1 MPSSSPFFYTIL
13 KENMYRVI
21 KVVFFSASIFM
32 VTRVNA
38 QYTYLN
44 TLTGK
49 ERELAIRKI
58 CDSIYYAPD
67 TVTAYNIADS
77 FNRYAEEENN
87 DSLAL
92 HISLYKIFLYSRRFY
107 KSTDKDRV
115 EKTFNTLLQA
125 AIKKKFITV
134 ELDIR
139 DVIAN
144 FYWDRLKNYE
154 LALQEYNTLSR
165 LVERVTE
172 TSYPDKKKIYFHI
185 GYAWFYFK
193 DYAKAIDMF
202 KKAIEI
208 IPKYD
213 FQKYDYQ
220 HSIENLGTTYQAL
233 NRLDSADHYFQVLHR
248 YVSGNKDSV
257 WIGINNGNIGK
268 NEYLRANYTEAIPLL
283 QFCVDRGIIAGDSSV
298 AAGAQM
304 VLANIYFKQHQ
315 IPAAI
320 AATLKAREL
329 VRASGHYAH
338 YLHLYPLL
346 AKMYTIQ
353 GQATLA
359 GNYVDSGFVVSDSI
373 NRMYSG
379 ILMAR
384 ALQKD
389 AIGEQKARLVEAE
402 NSKKLMN
409 IKMYAALSIA
419 LIILFVTVFIYRNK
433 RKQHRQEN
441 ELKDIAIKKSLTDLE
456 SARVQLK
463 DFTRNIAEKNKLI
476 EEMEK
481 QFGNTNVLAELEK
494 SIILTGSDWRRFKE
508 LFEQVHPG
516 YLQRLTEKIP
526 GISPAE
532 TRLLTLAK
540 LNFSNKE
547 IASALGITPQAIRV
561 SWHRLRKKINIDDET
576 TTMGELANMV

>member
-1 MPSSSPFFYTIL
+1 MPLSLRTKL
-13 KENMYRVI
+13 KSFLSVSNVALLF
-21 KVVFFSASIFM
+21 VVLFIPYGAD
-32 VTRVNA
+32 A
-38 QYTYLN
+38 QYDPLKN
-44 TLTGK
+44 LSGK

-67 TVTAYNIADS
+67 TVTAYKIADR
-77 FNRYAEEENN
+77 FKNYAEKINN

-92 HISLYKIFLYSRRFY
+92 HISLYKVFVFSRRFY
-107 KSTDKDRV
+107 KNTDKDQV
-115 EKTFNTLLQA
+115 EKTFNALLET

-154 LALQEYNTLSR
+154 LALQEYNTLGR

-172 TSYPDKKKIYFHI
+172 TGYPDKKKIYFHI
-185 GYAWFYFK
+185 GYAFFYFK
-193 DYAKAIDMF
+193 DYVKAIDMF
-202 KKAIEI
+202 KKAIATTPWYE
-208 IPKYD
+208 
-213 FQKYDYQ
+213 FQEYDYR
-220 HSIENLGTTYQAL
+220 HSLENLGTTYQEL
-233 NRLDSADHYFQVLHR
+233 NRLDSADHYFQLLQH
-248 YVSGNKDSV
+248 YVTGKNDSV

-268 NEYLRANYTEAIPLL
+268 NEYLRGNYDKAIPLL
-283 QFCVDRGIIAGDSSV
+283 QFCVNRGIKDKDPGV
-298 AAGAQM
+298 AAGSQI
-304 VLANIYFKQHQ
+304 VLADIYFKQNNIQ
-315 IPAAI
+315 AAV

-329 VRASGHYAH
+329 VLASGGYPHYR
-338 YLHLYPLL
+338 HLYPLL
-346 AKMYTIQ
+346 AKMYSTQ
-353 GQATLA
+353 GQFALA
-359 GNYVDSGFVVSDSI
+359 GNYVDSGFMVIDSL

-389 AIGEQKARLVEAE
+389 AIGEQKARLVDAE

-419 LIILFVTVFIYRNK
+419 LIILFVTIFIYRNK
-433 RKQHRQEN
+433 RKQHLQEN
-441 ELKDIAIKKSLTDLE
+441 VLKDIAIKQSQTDLE
-456 SARVQLK
+456 NARVQLA
-463 DFTRNIAEKNKLI
+463 DFTRNIANKNKLI
-476 EEMEK
+476 EEMEN
-481 QFGNTNVLAELEK
+481 QFGNTNKLAELEK

-508 LFEQVHPG
+508 LFEQVYPG

-561 SWHRLRKKINIDDET
+561 SWHRMRKKINIDDET
-576 TTMGELANMV
+576 TTMEELANMI

>member
-1 MPSSSPFFYTIL
+1 MPLIPPCL
-13 KENMYRVI
+13 KTKLRSFLAVSY
-21 KVVFFSASIFM
+21 VVLLLAVLFISHG
-32 VTRVNA
+32 VNA
-38 QYTYLN
+38 QYDPLKG
-44 TLTGK
+44 LSGK

-67 TVTAYNIADS
+67 TTTAYKIADR
-77 FNRYAEEENN
+77 FKTYAERVNN

-92 HISLYKIFLYSRRFY
+92 HISLYKVFVFSRRFY
-107 KSTDKDRV
+107 KSTDKDQV
-115 EKTFNTLLQA
+115 EKTFNTLLET

-134 ELDIR
+134 ELDTR

-165 LVERVTE
+165 LIERVDE
-172 TSYPDKKKIYFHI
+172 NSYPDKKKIYFHI
-185 GYAWFYFK
+185 GYACFYFK
-193 DYAKAIDMF
+193 DYVKAIDMF
-202 KKAIEI
+202 KKAIASQPE
-208 IPKYD
+208 YS
-213 FQKYDYQ
+213 FQLYDYR
-220 HSIENLGTTYQAL
+220 HSMENLGTTYQVL
-233 NRLDSADHYFQVLHR
+233 NRLDSADYYFQLLQQ
-248 YVSGNKDSV
+248 YVITRNDSV

-268 NEYLRANYTEAIPLL
+268 NEYLRGNYAKAVPLL
-283 QFCVDRGIIAGDSSV
+283 QSCVDRGIKDKDAGV
-298 AAGAQM
+298 AAGSQV
-304 VLANIYFKQHQ
+304 VLADIYFKQNNIQ
-315 IPAAI
+315 AAI
-320 AATLKAREL
+320 AATIKAKAL
-329 VRASGHYAH
+329 VLASGHYAH
-338 YLHLYPLL
+338 FRYLYPLL
-346 AKMYTIQ
+346 AKMYGAQ
-353 GQATLA
+353 GQFALA
-359 GNYVDSGFVVSDSI
+359 GNYVDSGFAVIDSL
-373 NRMYSG
+373 NGMYSG

-389 AIGEQKARLVEAE
+389 AIGDQKARLAEAE

-419 LIILFVTVFIYRNK
+419 LIILFVTIFIYRNK

-441 ELKDIAIKKSLTDLE
+441 ELKDMIIQKSQADLE
-456 SARVQLK
+456 NARVQLT

-476 EEMEK
+476 EEMEI
-481 QFGNTNVLAELEK
+481 QFGNTNKLAELEK
-494 SIILTGSDWRRFKE
+494 SIIITGSDWGRFKD
-508 LFEQVHPG
+508 LFEQVYPG
-516 YLQRLTEKIP
+516 YLQRLSEKIP

-576 TTMGELANMV
+576 TTMEELANMV

>member
-1 MPSSSPFFYTIL
+1 MPFIPPCLTTKLRSSL
-13 KENMYRVI
+13 
-21 KVVFFSASIFM
+21 SAGYM
-32 VTRVNA
+32 VLLLAVLFIQYGANA
-38 QYTYLN
+38 QYDPLKN
-44 TLTGK
+44 LSGK

-67 TVTAYNIADS
+67 TITAYKIADR
-77 FNRYAEEENN
+77 FKNYAEKINN

-92 HISLYKIFLYSRRFY
+92 HIALYKVFVFSRRFY
-107 KSTDKDRV
+107 KSTNKDQV
-115 EKTFNTLLQA
+115 EKTFNTLLETA
-125 AIKKKFITV
+125 VKKKFITV

-154 LALQEYNTLSR
+154 LALQEYNTLGR
-165 LVERVTE
+165 LIERVTE
-172 TSYPDKKKIYFHI
+172 SSYPDKKKIYFHI
-185 GYAWFYFK
+185 GYAFFYFK
-193 DYAKAIDMF
+193 DYVKAIDMF
-202 KKAIEI
+202 KKAIATK
-208 IPKYD
+208 PWYD
-213 FQKYDYQ
+213 FQEYDYR
-220 HSIENLGTTYQAL
+220 HSLENLGTTYQEL
-233 NRLDSADHYFQVLHR
+233 NRLDSADHYFQLLQQHVTA
-248 YVSGNKDSV
+248 NNDSV

-268 NEYLRANYTEAIPLL
+268 NEYLRGNYAQAVPLL
-283 QFCVDRGIIAGDSSV
+283 QFCVNRGMKDKDAGV

-304 VLANIYFKQHQ
+304 VLADIYFKQNN

-329 VRASGHYAH
+329 VLASAHYAH
-338 YLHLYPLL
+338 FRHLYPLL
-346 AKMYTIQ
+346 AKMYGTR
-353 GQATLA
+353 GQHALA
-359 GNYVDSGFVVSDSI
+359 ANYVDSGFVVVDSI

-441 ELKDIAIKKSLTDLE
+441 ELKDIAIKKSQTDLE
-456 SARVQLK
+456 HARVQLA

-476 EEMEK
+476 EQMEI
-481 QFGNTNVLAELEK
+481 QFGNTNKLAELEK
-494 SIILTGSDWRRFKE
+494 SIILTGSDWRRFKD
-508 LFEQVHPG
+508 LFEQVYPG

-576 TTMGELANMV
+576 TTMEELANMV

>member
-1 MPSSSPFFYTIL
+1 MPPMPLRLRTKL
-13 KENMYRVI
+13 KSFLSVSNVALLFAVLFIPYG
-21 KVVFFSASIFM
+21 A
-32 VTRVNA
+32 NA
-38 QYTYLN
+38 QYDPLKG
-44 TLTGK
+44 LSGK

-67 TVTAYNIADS
+67 TATAFKIADR
-77 FNRYAEEENN
+77 FKNYAEKINN

-92 HISLYKIFLYSRRFY
+92 HISLYKVFVFSRRFY
-107 KSTDKDRV
+107 KSTDKDQV
-115 EKTFNTLLQA
+115 EKTFNTLLET

-154 LALQEYNTLSR
+154 LALQEYNTLGR
-165 LVERVTE
+165 MVERVTE
-172 TSYPDKKKIYFHI
+172 TGYPDKKKIYFHI
-185 GYAWFYFK
+185 GYAFFYFK
-193 DYAKAIDMF
+193 DYVKAIDMF
-202 KKAIEI
+202 KKAIATTPWYE
-208 IPKYD
+208 
-213 FQKYDYQ
+213 FQEYDYR
-220 HSIENLGTTYQAL
+220 HSLENLGTTYQEL
-233 NRLDSADHYFQVLHR
+233 NRLDSADYYFQVLQR
-248 YVSGNKDSV
+248 YVTGNNDSV

-268 NEYLRANYTEAIPLL
+268 NEYLRGNYDKAIPLL
-283 QFCVDRGIIAGDSSV
+283 QFCVNRGIKGNDAGV

-304 VLANIYFKQHQ
+304 VLADIYFKQNNIQ
-315 IPAAI
+315 AAI
-320 AATLKAREL
+320 AATLKAKEL
-329 VRASGHYAH
+329 VQASGSYGHYR
-338 YLHLYPLL
+338 HLYPLL
-346 AKMYTIQ
+346 AKMYSVQ
-353 GQATLA
+353 GQAVMA
-359 GNYVDSGFVVSDSI
+359 ANYIDSGFVIADSL

-389 AIGEQKARLVEAE
+389 AIGEQKTRLMDAE

-419 LIILFVTVFIYRNK
+419 LIILFVTIFIYRNK
-433 RKQHRQEN
+433 RKQHLQEN
-441 ELKDIAIKKSLTDLE
+441 ALKDIAIKKSQTDLE
-456 SARVQLK
+456 HARVQLA
-463 DFTRNIAEKNKLI
+463 DFTRNIADKNKLI
-476 EEMEK
+476 EEMEM
-481 QFGNTNVLAELEK
+481 QFGNNNKLAELEK

-508 LFEQVHPG
+508 LFEQVYPG

-561 SWHRLRKKINIDDET
+561 SWHRMRKKINIDDET
-576 TTMGELANMV
+576 TTMEELANMV